1 MISFRY
7 CGVLFFLQVSPKL
20 LSWNTVVG
28 SKEVQESSVYLHF
41 FLFNSR
47 ENVAKNKGG
56 LVGVPCGSE
65 TRLRVWYSMFS
76 RSPVRQQVPDHVC
89 KKSIDT
95 TIDSQQTIIFEAVCI
110 KERLS
115 TCAHT
120 SQSPTKMENKE
131 TTI

>member
-56 LVGVPCGSE
+56 LVSVPCGAE
-65 TRLRVWYSMFS
+65 TRLRVWYLMFS
-76 RSPVRQQVPDHVC
+76 RSPVRQQVPDNVC

-95 TIDSQQTIIFEAVCI
+95 TIDSQQTIIFGGRSWTFFVQ
-110 KERLS
+110 RRNFDFV
-115 TCAHT
+115 
-120 SQSPTKMENKE
+120 PKMWGD
-131 TTI
+131 TV